1 MSRCERHGGRDLAA
15 CDHSAVTIIDA
26 ITGDELL
33 TALASIAPNRRY
45 DALSVCGVRIL
56 RDAADLCG
64 IDSVDMG
71 KRAAIR
77 AIVNNF

>member
-1 MSRCERHGGRDLAA
+1 MLTIAN
-15 CDHSAVTIIDA
+15 AVTAD
-26 ITGDELL
+26 DLL
-33 TALASIAPNRRY
+33 TALSKIAPDRRF

-64 IDSVDMG
+64 IDSADMG
-71 KRAAIR
+71 KRSAIR